1 MGGINLTMS
10 DDTLQKI
17 ADKAVKY
24 GKGARYITIDLVQEA
39 AQALTELLFNNY
51 DGDIKKF
58 KGKTVELVYNLVD
71 VSEEEAKY
79 DAPMDEEGKYYV
91 KVGDTYKRWE
101 FEAILKD

>member
-51 DGDIKKF
+51 DGNIKKF
-58 KGKTVELVYNLVD
+58 KGKTVELVYKLVD